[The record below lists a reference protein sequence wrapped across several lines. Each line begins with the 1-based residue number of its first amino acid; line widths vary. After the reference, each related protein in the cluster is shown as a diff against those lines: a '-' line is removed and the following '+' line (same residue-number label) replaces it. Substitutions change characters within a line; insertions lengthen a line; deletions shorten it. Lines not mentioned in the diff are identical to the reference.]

1 MAKKKSI
8 GATTTSTEINTSIFV
23 KGARMHNLKN
33 IDVHFPKNKL
43 IVVTG
48 VSGSGKSSLTMDT
61 LFAEGQRRYA
71 ESLSSY
77 ARQFLMRLDKPDVD
91 YIQNICPAIAIEQKV
106 SARTPR
112 STVGSMTELSDYIR
126 LLYARIGRTF
136 SPKTG
141 MEVKRDRV
149 EDVVHYIKQLTP
161 STKVFILARF
171 KTHYERS
178 VTEEIQ
184 VLIQKGF
191 TRLYIPKKG
200 IVSMEVIEDYKAI
213 LEKKGSVAYIL
224 IDRIVVNEFDEDTLH
239 RIADSIQLA
248 FYEGE
253 GACELTINEDA
264 FISFSNKFERDGIQF
279 LDPTPQLFS
288 NNNPYGACPVCE
300 GFGTVLGIDK
310 DLVIPD
316 TSLSVYEGAVAC
328 WKGEKMNNYLV
339 QFIRQASAYDFPIH
353 KPIAQLN
360 EEQYQLLWKGNAKVK
375 GINDFFEM
383 VEQNLY
389 KVQYRVLQAR
399 FRGRTACNACNGSKL
414 RKEASYV
421 KIANKTIDQL
431 MQMPILHLQ
440 TWFKTLSLNQYDAEV
455 AKRILIEIYQ
465 RLRTMM
471 DVGLSYLT
479 LERSAATL
487 SGGESQRI
495 QLTKFLGSNLSDSMY
510 ILDEPSIGL
519 HARDTA
525 RLINVLKNL
534 RDLGNTVI
542 VVEHDEMMMREAD
555 YIIDMGPFASYLGG
569 EVIASGT
576 FKELIANPKSLTGAY
591 LSGQKQIALPKQ
603 KRKAQ
608 GSIVLEGCRQHNLKN
623 IDVSFPLG
631 VLCVVSGV
639 SGSGK
644 TSLIKHTLLPAIEKA
659 LHINPSKA
667 GIHRQLSGDLAMI
680 QHIEMVD
687 QNPIGK
693 SSRSNPVTYIKA
705 YDEIRALYAKQ
716 GLSKIN
722 GFEPKHFSF
731 NTDGGRCDTCQG
743 EGSILVEMQ
752 FLADVHLPCDSCKGK
767 RFKDEVLEVLY
778 HEKNIYDVLCMSVDE
793 AIEFF
798 KEEQKLV
805 KNLQPLAD
813 VGLGYVSLGQS
824 SNTLSGGEA
833 QRIKLASFLGKGAH
847 KEKVLFLFDEP
858 TTGLH
863 FHDIEKLLKSF
874 DALIQ
879 QGHSIVVIE
888 HNTEVMKYADWLI
901 EIGPEGGE
909 EGGYLIYE
917 GLPEQLHKSK
927 KSVTATYLN
936 F

>member
-1 MAKKKSI
+1 
-8 GATTTSTEINTSIFV
+8 
-23 KGARMHNLKN
+23 
-33 IDVHFPKNKL
+33 
-43 IVVTG
+43 
-48 VSGSGKSSLTMDT
+48 
-61 LFAEGQRRYA
+61 
-71 ESLSSY
+71 
-77 ARQFLMRLDKPDVD
+77 
-91 YIQNICPAIAIEQKV
+91 EQKV

-126 LLYARIGRTF
+126 LLYARIGRTY

-149 EDVVHYIKQLTP
+149 EDVVNYIKHLTP
-161 STKVFILARF
+161 STKVFILASF

-178 VTEEIQ
+178 VIEEIQ

-200 IVSMEVIEDYKAI
+200 IVNMEAIEDYKAI

-316 TSLSVYEGAVAC
+316 TSLSTYEGAVAC

-339 QFIRQASAYDFPIH
+339 QFIKQASAFDFPIH
-353 KPIAQLN
+353 KPIAQLS
-360 EEQYQLLWKGNAKVK
+360 EAQYQLLWEGNAKVS
-375 GINDFFEM
+375 GIQDFFTM

-421 KIANKTIDQL
+421 KIADKTIDQL
-431 MQMPILHLQ
+431 MQMPIQHLQ
-440 TWFKTLSLNQYDAEV
+440 TWFDTLSLNQYDAEV
-455 AKRILIEIYQ
+455 AKRIFIEIHQ

-479 LERSAATL
+479 LERSSATL

-525 RLINVLKNL
+525 RLIKVLKNL

-591 LSGQKQIALPKQ
+591 LSGQKQIAQPKQ

-608 GSIVLEGCRQHNLKN
+608 GTIVVEGCRQHNLKN

-644 TSLIKHTLLPAIEKA
+644 TSLVKHTLLPAIEKA

-667 GIHRQLSGDLAMI
+667 GIHKQLSGDLAMI

-767 RFKDEVLEVLY
+767 RFKDEVLEVRY
-778 HEKNIYDVLCMSVDE
+778 NEKNIYDVLCMSVDE
-793 AIEFF
+793 AIDFF
-798 KEEQKLV
+798 KEEKKLV

-888 HNTEVMKYADWLI
+888 HNTDVMKYADWLI

-917 GLPEQLHKSK
+917 GPPEQLHKSK

>member
-1 MAKKKSI
+1 MAKKQPIAQEKSSSESN
-8 GATTTSTEINTSIFV
+8 ASIFV

-126 LLYARIGRTF
+126 LLYARIGRTY

-149 EDVVHYIKQLTP
+149 EDVVTYIKHLKP
-161 STKVFILARF
+161 SNKVFILAKF

-178 VTEEIQ
+178 VSEEIQ

-191 TRLYIPKKG
+191 TRLYIPGKG
-200 IVSMEVIEDYKAI
+200 IVNMEELEEYKASI
-213 LEKKGSVAYIL
+213 AKKGSTTYLL
-224 IDRIVVNEFDEDTLH
+224 IDRIVVTEFDEDTLH

-253 GACELTINEDA
+253 GACELSINENE
-264 FISFSNKFERDGIQF
+264 FVSFSNKFERDGIEF

-316 TSLSVYEGAVAC
+316 TSLSTYEGAVAC

-339 QFIRQASAYDFPIH
+339 QFIKQASAYNFPIH
-353 KPIAQLN
+353 KPIAQLS
-360 EEQYQLLWKGNAKVK
+360 EEQYQLLWEGNAKVS
-375 GINDFFEM
+375 GIQDFFNM

-399 FRGRTACNACNGSKL
+399 FRGRTACHACNGSKL

-431 MQMPILHLQ
+431 MQMPIQHLQ
-440 TWFKTLSLNQYDAEV
+440 TWFETLSLNQYDQEV
-455 AKRILIEIYQ
+455 AKRIFIEIHQ

-479 LERSAATL
+479 LDRSSATL

-525 RLINVLKNL
+525 RLIKVLKNL

-576 FKELIANPKSLTGAY
+576 FKELIAN
-591 LSGQKQIALPKQ
+591 Q

-608 GSIVLEGCRQHNLKN
+608 GKITVEG
-623 IDVSFPLG
+623 
-631 VLCVVSGV
+631 
-639 SGSGK
+639 
-644 TSLIKHTLLPAIEKA
+644 
-659 LHINPSKA
+659 
-667 GIHRQLSGDLAMI
+667 
-680 QHIEMVD
+680 
-687 QNPIGK
+687 
-693 SSRSNPVTYIKA
+693 
-705 YDEIRALYAKQ
+705 
-716 GLSKIN
+716 
-722 GFEPKHFSF
+722 
-731 NTDGGRCDTCQG
+731 
-743 EGSILVEMQ
+743 
-752 FLADVHLPCDSCKGK
+752 
-767 RFKDEVLEVLY
+767 
-778 HEKNIYDVLCMSVDE
+778 
-793 AIEFF
+793 
-798 KEEQKLV
+798 
-805 KNLQPLAD
+805 
-813 VGLGYVSLGQS
+813 
-824 SNTLSGGEA
+824 
-833 QRIKLASFLGKGAH
+833 
-847 KEKVLFLFDEP
+847 
-858 TTGLH
+858 
-863 FHDIEKLLKSF
+863 
-874 DALIQ
+874 
-879 QGHSIVVIE
+879 
-888 HNTEVMKYADWLI
+888 
-901 EIGPEGGE
+901 
-909 EGGYLIYE
+909 
-917 GLPEQLHKSK
+917 
-927 KSVTATYLN
+927 
-936 F
+936 